1 MLVNVN
7 IVDDERHK
15 KSMANIKAGKLG
27 CQVRI
32 HEIIIGFHC
41 LRS

>member
-1 MLVNVN
+1 MN

-27 CQVRI
+27 YQVRI
-32 HEIIIGFHC
+32 NEMITGFHG
-41 LRS
+41 LLL